1 MFVETQQE
9 IGRKR
14 TVVAEGAKAEKT
26 TKTAS
31 ANLLLP
37 RLLGKIN
44 A

>member
-1 MFVETQQE
+1 MFVETQHE
-9 IGRKR
+9 ISRKTR
-14 TVVAEGAKAEKT
+14 VVAEGAKAEKT

-37 RLLGKIN
+37 RLLGEIN